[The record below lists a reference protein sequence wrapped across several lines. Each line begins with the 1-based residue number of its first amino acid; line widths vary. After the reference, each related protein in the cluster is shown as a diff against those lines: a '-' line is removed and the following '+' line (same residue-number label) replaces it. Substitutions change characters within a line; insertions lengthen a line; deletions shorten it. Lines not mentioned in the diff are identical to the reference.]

1 MIWTLTQLVRKI
13 VLFDLLEGLA
23 IRIHFIVVR
32 IIRRQAKDF

>member
-23 IRIHFIVVR
+23 IRIRFIVVR